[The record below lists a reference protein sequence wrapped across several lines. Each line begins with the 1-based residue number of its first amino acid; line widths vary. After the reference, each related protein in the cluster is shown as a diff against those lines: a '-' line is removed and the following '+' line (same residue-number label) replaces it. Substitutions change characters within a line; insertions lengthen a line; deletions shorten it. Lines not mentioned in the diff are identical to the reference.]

1 MSVARPSTQLPG
13 GEARRRLAPLP
24 PAPDRPATRRCR
36 EPRRWAATPGNAVW
50 LTGLLLFVSGTVA
63 NFVSFSFAAQSLLAA
78 LGAVQFVSNVAFARL
93 VNGEHCSWRV
103 LAATAL
109 IVAGC
114 VLLVA
119 FGSHASPTLDAADML
134 HLYEA
139 TPYIVFL
146 SLLLS
151 TAAACYVAYRYGK
164 RRLAEAKQGPGRWA
178 ASRGTGRGAG
188 RGALG

>member
-1 MSVARPSTQLPG
+1 MLFIG
-13 GEARRRLAPLP
+13 G
-24 PAPDRPATRRCR
+24 TI
-36 EPRRWAATPGNAVW
+36 
-50 LTGLLLFVSGTVA
+50 A
-63 NFVSFSFAAQSLLAA
+63 NFASFSFAAQSLLAA

-93 VNGEHCSWRV
+93 VNHEHCTWRV

-134 HLYEA
+134 RLYAA

-146 SLLLS
+146 CLLLS
-151 TAAACYVAYRYGK
+151 TAAVCYATYRCGK
-164 RRLAEAKQGPGRWA
+164 RRLAEAKKDAGGSS
-178 ASRGTGRGAG
+178 SRLVCCNGAG
-188 RGALG
+188 D